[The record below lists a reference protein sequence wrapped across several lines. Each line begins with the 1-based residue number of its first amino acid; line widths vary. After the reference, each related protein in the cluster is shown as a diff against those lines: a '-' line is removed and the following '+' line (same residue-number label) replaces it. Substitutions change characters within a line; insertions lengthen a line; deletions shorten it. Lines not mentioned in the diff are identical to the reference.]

1 MKTRRNFLRTVA
13 LTAVAVAAAP
23 RGALAAVENSSVE
36 GSRVDLDYAGFDY
49 LRGSSF
55 RMRGADGTVQTVVL
69 EDVTHYPRSPEIENF
84 SVRFMHE
91 TPAPLGQG
99 TYRFSHP
106 RMGEFDLFVVSQHAE
121 TGRCGY
127 TAVFNRL
134 V

>member
-23 RGALAAVENSSVE
+23 RGALAAVENGAVE
-36 GSRVDLDYAGFDY
+36 GGRVDLDYAGFAQV
-49 LRGSSF
+49 RGTPF
-55 RMRGADGTVQTVVL
+55 RMRGADGAVRTVVL
-69 EDVTHYPRSPEIENF
+69 DDVTHYPRSPEIENF
-84 SVRFMHE
+84 SVRFVHE
-91 TPAPLGQG
+91 SPAPLVQG

-106 RMGEFDLFVVSQHAE
+106 RMGEFDLFVVSQRADAAC
-121 TGRCGY
+121 CGY